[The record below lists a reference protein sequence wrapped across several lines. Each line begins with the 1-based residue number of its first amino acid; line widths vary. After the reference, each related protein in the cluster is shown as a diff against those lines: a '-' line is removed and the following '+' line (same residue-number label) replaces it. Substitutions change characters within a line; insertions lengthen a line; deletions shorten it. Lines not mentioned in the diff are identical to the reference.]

1 MGKSKAT
8 TTSNEKIIGLI
19 YVLMLFLMT
28 TGVCAY
34 ILFEQDM
41 NTQFVNCK
49 KDAMDKMER
58 VSLFRDAQSEYFE
71 KLTLIDDRLNSI
83 NPNVQANQLKG
94 DVYYNVGVLKK
105 VQSDNK
111 YDLRFKIFGQL
122 ARFYE
127 IKLTDKERLFAS
139 IKNIDLFKTELDDC
153 RSGVEA
159 YKNK

>member
-8 TTSNEKIIGLI
+8 STFNEKIVGLI
-19 YVLMLFLMT
+19 YVLILFLVT
-28 TGVCAY
+28 TGICTH

-41 NTQFVNCK
+41 NNQFDHSK
-49 KDAMDKMER
+49 RDAMDKMER
-58 VSLFRDAQSEYFE
+58 VSSFRDVQSEYFDR
-71 KLTLIDDRLNSI
+71 LTIIDDRLNSI

-94 DVYYNVGVLKK
+94 DLYYNVGVLKK
-105 VQSDNK
+105 VQNDNK

-127 IKLTDKERLFAS
+127 VKLTDKECLFAS
-139 IKNIDLFKTELDDC
+139 IKNIDLFKTELEEC
-153 RSGVEA
+153 RSGVES

>member
-8 TTSNEKIIGLI
+8 STFNEKIVGLI
-19 YVLMLFLMT
+19 YVLILFLVT
-28 TGVCAY
+28 TGICAH

-41 NTQFVNCK
+41 NNQFDNSK
-49 KDAMDKMER
+49 RDAMDKMER
-58 VSLFRDAQSEYFE
+58 VSSFRNIQSEYFDR
-71 KLTLIDDRLNSI
+71 LTIIDDRLNSI

-94 DVYYNVGVLKK
+94 DLYYNVGVLKK
-105 VQSDNK
+105 VQNDNK

-127 IKLTDKERLFAS
+127 VKLTDKECLFAS
-139 IKNIDLFKTELDDC
+139 IKNIDLFKTELEEC
-153 RSGVEA
+153 RSGVES